1 MLLHPQVLCALGDAG
16 AHVGTICDASVPTTM
31 LAHWGLQRTRGPKLP
46 LPLVVQMLTQR
57 NALHMG
63 LPDRGVIAVGMKAD
77 INLVDFDRLALPM
90 PDIVRDLPQGG
101 RRVVQRANGYVAT
114 LVSGEV
120 VIEHGHITE
129 ARPGRWV
136 HGPSR

>member
-1 MLLHPQVLCALGDAG
+1 
-16 AHVGTICDASVPTTM
+16 
-31 LAHWGLQRTRGPKLP
+31 
-46 LPLVVQMLTQR
+46 MLTQR

-63 LPDRGVIAVGMKAD
+63 LTDRGVIAVGMKAD
-77 INLVDFDRLALPM
+77 INLVDFERLALPM
-90 PDIVRDLPQGG
+90 PEIVRDLPQGG

-120 VIEHGHITE
+120 VIARGHITD

-136 HGPSR
+136 HGPSH